1 MDNQQT
7 KKNPAPSSAVITKR
21 GVKMDFEGK
30 IPFRQRLI
38 MRLTSSSFW
47 IDRVWYLI
55 RFILMLGISY
65 VILSPFLQKI
75 MTSLWSTSDFSNSQV
90 TLIPTKVSFEIYV
103 KQAKYWHYLKILR
116 NTLLL
121 STLTAV
127 MQTFV
132 TCMIGYGLAKFRF
145 KGNKLVLVLVII
157 TMAIP
162 HRTLSLS
169 LFQHFLQF
177 DLFSIQATNMPGLFK
192 LITGKAIRLTN
203 TFWPFAI
210 LSATGLAFK
219 NGLYIF
225 MMRQF
230 FQGVPDELE
239 ESAYVDGSGT
249 FRTFFTIILPLS
261 LPMMITIFLFAFSW
275 QWTDSFYTT
284 LFFSSSSGSI
294 GLMPDLIGTIPRT
307 LETTNGAI
315 KTAYYEAVRNAGGVM
330 IIMPLVFVFLFCQ
343 RYLVQGIE
351 RSGIVG

>member
-1 MDNQQT
+1 MDNQQINN
-7 KKNPAPSSAVITKR
+7 NPSPQAVITKR

-30 IPFRQRLI
+30 IPFKQRLV

-47 IDRVWYLI
+47 IDRVWYLF
-55 RFILMLGISY
+55 RFILMVGICF
-65 VILSPFLQKI
+65 VILSPFLKQLLK
-75 MTSLWSTSDFSNSQV
+75 SVWPLSDFSNTQV
-90 TLIPTKVSFEIYV
+90 YLIPTRIDFNIYV
-103 KQAKYWHYLKILR
+103 QLAKHWHYLSILR
-116 NTLLL
+116 NTLIL
-121 STLTAV
+121 SVLSAAL
-127 MQTFV
+127 QTFV

-145 KGNKLVLVLVII
+145 KGNKLVLILVII

-169 LFQHFLQF
+169 LFQHFGEF
-177 DLFSIQATNMPGLFK
+177 DFFAIQATNKAGLIE
-192 LITGKAIRLTN
+192 LLTHHTLRLTN
-203 TFWPFAI
+203 TYWPFAI

-230 FQGVPDELE
+230 FHGVPDELE

-261 LPMMITIFLFAFSW
+261 VPMMITIFLFAFSW
-275 QWTDSFYTT
+275 QWTDSFYTN
-284 LFFSSSSGSI
+284 LFFSSSGGI
-294 GLMPDLIGTIPRT
+294 GLMPDLLKSPPPALQVNNIAIATPYYD
-307 LETTNGAI
+307 AI
-315 KTAYYEAVRNAGGVM
+315 KNAGGLMV
-330 IIMPLVFVFLFCQ
+330 IFPLVIVFLFCQ

>member
-1 MDNQQT
+1 MDNQQIN
-7 KKNPAPSSAVITKR
+7 KNPSPQAVITKR
-21 GVKMDFEGK
+21 GVKMNFEGK
-30 IPFRQRLI
+30 IPFKQRLL

-47 IDRVWYLI
+47 IDRVWYLF
-55 RFILMLGISY
+55 RFILMVGISF
-65 VILSPFLQKI
+65 VILSPFLEQMMKSI
-75 MTSLWSTSDFSNSQV
+75 WPLSDFSNTQV
-90 TLIPTKVSFEIYV
+90 QLIPTRISFNIYV
-103 KQAKYWHYLKILR
+103 KLAEHWHYLTILR

-121 STLTAV
+121 SGLSAAL
-127 MQTFV
+127 QTFV

-145 KGNKLVLVLVII
+145 KGNKLVLVLVIV

-169 LFQHFLQF
+169 LFQHFGEF
-177 DLFSIQATNMPGLFK
+177 DFFAIQATNKPGLIE
-192 LITGKAIRLTN
+192 LITGHSIRLTN
-203 TFWPFAI
+203 TYWPFAI

-230 FQGVPDELE
+230 FHGVPDELE

-261 LPMMITIFLFAFSW
+261 IPMMITIFLFAFSW
-275 QWTDSFYTT
+275 QWTDSFYTN
-284 LFFSSSSGSI
+284 LFFSSSGGI
-294 GLMPDLIGTIPRT
+294 GLMPDLLKSPPPA
-307 LETTNGAI
+307 LQVNNLAVSVPYYAAI
-315 KTAYYEAVRNAGGVM
+315 KNAGGLMV
-330 IIMPLVFVFLFCQ
+330 IFPLLIVFLFCQ